1 VIDFT
6 PLNDE
11 DMRDIA
17 RLPALRAVRASETR
31 LTDRGLGYLVTSQ
44 TLNELH
50 ILGTDVTDA
59 GIMQLQ
65 SLQQLI

>member
-1 VIDFT
+1 MIDFT